1 MTVLLNGIQDLSLSN
16 LERIADGHEKVRFGG
31 PALANLHRAH
41 TEFRQF
47 VKDHPRQFI
56 YGVTSD
62 YGPNAKRQI
71 SAKERKRLRELGMP
85 FIGLSFGDDYL
96 PETKV
101 RAMVFAILALFLR
114 GGAAVSKKFA
124 QDLAK
129 ALDGDVPRIPAGGL
143 TSPGE
148 ILPLF
153 YLMRLMPSPS
163 ENQLQASGGNTACC
177 SVGMASIAA
186 IEANRRLIVAQKAFA
201 LSYDAMQAPLEHI
214 DPGLK
219 PLWGDPYEARAIDNL
234 SALLKGTQNE
244 NRRPFQAPVSYRILP
259 RLLGQALRAS
269 QRLSTTSEES
279 LQSMVSNPIFF
290 PRGSGSKV
298 EAISTGGYHNSLLPQ
313 ALDGMAM
320 SWVDLA
326 EVARRHIIK
335 LHKGPVSHLPDRLV
349 RDGDT
354 FRTGRTT
361 SYIEFVAADFI
372 DEMRRWAEPSLLS
385 AGEPGASEQDDI
397 NAMGYI
403 ACRNEARVAVL
414 FDRVMALLAG
424 VSSHALDV
432 CSRAVPTNL
441 DEFAQEI
448 RRDFPPVSKK
458 RELGKSAEKLT
469 NRLTAAI
476 QHGDSVLTKYIA

>member
-1 MTVLLNGIQDLSLSN
+1 MTILLNDIRDLTLSN
-16 LERIADGHEKVRFGG
+16 LERIAHSREKVRFGST
-31 PALANLHRAH
+31 ALTNLHTAH
-41 TEFRQF
+41 TEFKQF
-47 VKDHPRQFI
+47 VKDHPQQFI

-62 YGPNAKRQI
+62 YGPNAKRKI
-71 SAKERKRLRELGMP
+71 SAKERKRLKELGMP

-96 PETKV
+96 SETKV
-101 RAMVFAILALFLR
+101 RAMVFSILALFLR
-114 GGAAVSKKFA
+114 GGAAVTKSIA

-129 ALDGDVPRIPAGGL
+129 SLDGDMPRIPAGGL

-153 YLMRLMPSPS
+153 YLMRLLPDPSD
-163 ENQLQASGGNTACC
+163 NRLQASAGNTACC
-177 SVGMASIAA
+177 SVGMASVAA

-214 DPGLK
+214 DPALK
-219 PLWGDPYEARAIDNL
+219 PLWGDSFEARAIDNL
-234 SALLKGTQNE
+234 STLVKGTQKE

-259 RLLGQALRAS
+259 RLLGQALRSS
-269 QRLSTTSEES
+269 QRLSVAAEES

-290 PRGSGSKV
+290 PQGSGSKV

-313 ALDGMAM
+313 ALDGIAM

-326 EVARRHIIK
+326 EIARRHIIK
-335 LHKGPVSHLPDRLV
+335 LHKGPISHLPDRLV
-349 RDGDT
+349 REGDT

-403 ACRNEARVAVL
+403 ACRNEARVAIL

-432 CSRAVPTNL
+432 SNRSVPANL
-441 DEFAQEI
+441 QEFTHEI
-448 RRDFPPVSKK
+448 RRDFPPVNRK
-458 RELGKSAEKLT
+458 RELGKSAEYLT
-469 NRLTAAI
+469 NRLSKAI
-476 QHGDSVLTKYIA
+476 QDGDTVLTSQIT

>member
-1 MTVLLNGIQDLSLSN
+1 
-16 LERIADGHEKVRFGG
+16 
-31 PALANLHRAH
+31 
-41 TEFRQF
+41 
-47 VKDHPRQFI
+47 
-56 YGVTSD
+56 
-62 YGPNAKRQI
+62 QI
-71 SAKERKRLRELGMP
+71 SAKERKRLKELGMP

-129 ALDGDVPRIPAGGL
+129 ALDGDMPKIPAGGL

-219 PLWGDPYEARAIDNL
+219 LLWGDPYEARAIDNL

-298 EAISTGGYHNSLLPQ
+298 EAISTGGDHNSLLPQ
-313 ALDGMAM
+313 
-320 SWVDLA
+320 
-326 EVARRHIIK
+326 
-335 LHKGPVSHLPDRLV
+335 
-349 RDGDT
+349 
-354 FRTGRTT
+354 
-361 SYIEFVAADFI
+361 
-372 DEMRRWAEPSLLS
+372 
-385 AGEPGASEQDDI
+385 
-397 NAMGYI
+397 
-403 ACRNEARVAVL
+403 
-414 FDRVMALLAG
+414 
-424 VSSHALDV
+424 
-432 CSRAVPTNL
+432 
-441 DEFAQEI
+441 
-448 RRDFPPVSKK
+448 
-458 RELGKSAEKLT
+458 
-469 NRLTAAI
+469 
-476 QHGDSVLTKYIA
+476 